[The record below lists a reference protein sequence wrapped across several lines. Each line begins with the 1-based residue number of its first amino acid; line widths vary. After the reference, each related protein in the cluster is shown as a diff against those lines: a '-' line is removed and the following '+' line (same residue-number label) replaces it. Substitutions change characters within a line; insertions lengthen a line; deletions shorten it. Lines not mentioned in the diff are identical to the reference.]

1 MLLLGVRVTAPPAP
15 GPLTPHSPSPPPRH
29 PVHVVSSRAVIV
41 SQSARHWLRARTASL
56 VARVLFIEAMS
67 KARYKYCIV
76 PTCKNTTSK
85 TPHKLFFTVP
95 VGEEIRR
102 AWCLA
107 AGRVPGVHKTLS
119 SKCCR
124 FICEDHFDLENDM
137 ENYVKW
143 KLVGVGKLILK
154 RGVLPHKFICQS
166 ERKEA
171 EKNYIP
177 PKLKKDNTEYRKK
190 DKKHLK
196 NEQKSGRKRKN
207 TQQKHSRRE
216 FDIEIKEEFV
226 EDIFDQKP
234 KVVNKEED
242 EQIHN
247 NIYIIKYDIK
257 TGGEYLVKVFDRV

>member
-1 MLLLGVRVTAPPAP
+1 
-15 GPLTPHSPSPPPRH
+15 
-29 PVHVVSSRAVIV
+29 
-41 SQSARHWLRARTASL
+41 
-56 VARVLFIEAMS
+56 
-67 KARYKYCIV
+67 
-76 PTCKNTTSK
+76 
-85 TPHKLFFTVP
+85 
-95 VGEEIRR
+95 
-102 AWCLA
+102 
-107 AGRVPGVHKTLS
+107 
-119 SKCCR
+119 
-124 FICEDHFDLENDM
+124 M

-242 EQIHN
+242 EQIHD